1 MRKTKKH
8 KEFIKQLKARNKCT
22 VSPQD
27 IYMNTDFFDK
37 ERKQQKTPYKL
48 AFLVSLVFVA
58 ISITFISILSIKN
71 YQLLTKDPEVIY
83 IDKIQ
88 YMIDDTNGM
97 PEDEKLKIKNS
108 LDFFSFSPICTY
120 AYNKNTIIYMYVGY
134 TLNDVN
140 KKTYYYYYAVNNNN
154 KLYDQYKISIAGK
167 TFKIEESN
175 RYGLLTTIDENKGD
189 SLVFSFIFEFKNS
202 AKTYVLDASN
212 Y

>member
-8 KEFIKQLKARNKCT
+8 KEFIKQLKERNKCT

-83 IDKIQ
+83 IDKIFHV
-88 YMIDDTNGM
+88 IDDTNGM
-97 PEDEKLKIKNS
+97 PIEEKVNLKEN
-108 LDFFSFSPICTY
+108 LDYFSFSPICTY
-120 AYNKNTIIYMYVGY
+120 SHDANTIIHMYVGY
-134 TLNDVN
+134 TLNDKN
-140 KKTYYYYYAVNNNN
+140 KKTYYYYYAVSNKYELSNNSKIYINN
-154 KLYDQYKISIAGK
+154 KKIDIC
-167 TFKIEESN
+167 ESN
-175 RYGLLTTIDENKGD
+175 RYGLLTTIDENKED
-189 SLVFSFIFEFKNS
+189 SLVFSFIFESNNS